1 MDNKFENVFDVT
13 EKNTSGNFKN
23 RVIVPFFSGVI
34 GCSLVIGTCFG
45 VPQIKE
51 KILGKS
57 VTTSTSTQNSSSSMT
72 DTNAG
77 TIDFV
82 SLNSYSDT
90 AVYASNKIL
99 PAIVGIEVT
108 YNVTQNSIF
117 SFFGSTTPTKSEAK
131 ASGSGIIISDDGYI
145 LTNNHVVNTSSNN
158 TYYDISEATSVKVTL
173 STGDKQTYDAKI
185 VGKDSQTDLAVL
197 KIEANNRTAAEFANS
212 DTVKIGEFTMAV
224 GNPLALGTTITCGV
238 VRARTLGR
246 HFGCTAP

>member
-13 EKNTSGNFKN
+13 EKNTSGIFKN

-82 SLNSYSDT
+82 SLNSYSAT
-90 AVYASNKIL
+90 AVYA
-99 PAIVGIEVT
+99 
-108 YNVTQNSIF
+108 
-117 SFFGSTTPTKSEAK
+117 
-131 ASGSGIIISDDGYI
+131 
-145 LTNNHVVNTSSNN
+145 
-158 TYYDISEATSVKVTL
+158 
-173 STGDKQTYDAKI
+173 
-185 VGKDSQTDLAVL
+185 
-197 KIEANNRTAAEFANS
+197 
-212 DTVKIGEFTMAV
+212 
-224 GNPLALGTTITCGV
+224 
-238 VRARTLGR
+238 
-246 HFGCTAP
+246 